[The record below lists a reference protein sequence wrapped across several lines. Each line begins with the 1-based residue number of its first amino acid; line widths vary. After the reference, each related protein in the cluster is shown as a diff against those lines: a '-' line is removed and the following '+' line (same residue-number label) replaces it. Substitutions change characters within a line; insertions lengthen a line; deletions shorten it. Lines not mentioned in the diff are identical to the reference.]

1 MAEFIS
7 TMTLEV
13 IDPDTG
19 AVTGRREIDL
29 RNGIILSAAPTAT
42 TAGRV
47 GMSAYVTSGGAITA
61 EFVCTGA
68 SGGVYTWVKKAT
80 ASGGGE
86 DSIFLAEYETT
97 PYAEIRSAH
106 NTGKIVILRRG
117 NLQYVLAA
125 VTSGSV
131 IFTNVQGVTLSKITV
146 SRYDEWVESSS
157 TINTGSGGGDSI
169 FYGKRA
175 SFYGDSLTEKNH
187 HYTKGYHKWVQEIL
201 GLKSYNNYGHSGDRT
216 EDTINKINS
225 VTDDAHIIF
234 VMIGVNDV
242 QHETELGTF
251 DGLEAGTVYGNLN
264 TICVNLREK
273 YPLTPIVFITPAAQ
287 TTYTSDIGVT
297 MYDVVKAV
305 REVCVKNGVVYYDN
319 YTISGI
325 SPENI
330 TYWTTDGCHWN
341 DKAHEMVG
349 KNLAHFVK
357 DTFHYLIDRE
367 EIEYSP
373 FEGKTLTMQGYAGE
387 QFHFTAIVPVDDDFT
402 VGSKVRISLQGT
414 NGVNVKNN
422 YGANVEI
429 FGDDT
434 GMCSNNTWT
443 GQFSDMITNDFTVDS
458 NGNVSAENEFTL
470 KEIPTTKN
478 IKIIVYV
485 GIEDLTADAS
495 FVIQSLSVTVNG
507 KEKEILKVGGFYV
520 DEVSTID

>member
-1 MAEFIS
+1 MPTRLVKQADGTWAEYPS
-7 TMTLEV
+7 V
-13 IDPDTG
+13 PG
-19 AVTGRREIDL
+19 G
-29 RNGIILSAAPTAT
+29 NT
-42 TAGRV
+42 TN
-47 GMSAYVTSGGAITA
+47 
-61 EFVCTGA
+61 
-68 SGGVYTWVKKAT
+68 
-80 ASGGGE
+80 
-86 DSIFLAEYETT
+86 SIFA
-97 PYAEIRSAH
+97 R
-106 NTGKIVILRRG
+106 
-117 NLQYVLAA
+117 
-125 VTSGSV
+125 
-131 IFTNVQGVTLSKITV
+131 
-146 SRYDEWVESSS
+146 
-157 TINTGSGGGDSI
+157 
-169 FYGKRA
+169 KRA

-201 GLKSYNNYGHSGDRT
+201 GLQSYNNYGHSGDRT

-225 VTDDAHIIF
+225 VADDAHIIF

-325 SPENI
+325 SPANI

-349 KNLAHFVK
+349 KNLARFVK

-373 FEGKTLTMQGYAGE
+373 FEGKTLTMHGYVE
-387 QFHFTAIVPVDDDFT
+387 RFHFTAIVPVDDDFT

-414 NGVNVKNN
+414 DGVNVKN
-422 YGANVEI
+422 GDAILVEV

-443 GQFSDMITNDFTVDS
+443 GQFSDMTTNNFTVDS

-478 IKIIVYV
+478 LKVVVYV
-485 GIEDLTADAS
+485 GIEDLNADAS
-495 FVIQSLSVTVNG
+495 FVIQSLSVTVKG
-507 KEKEILKVGGFYV
+507 KEKEILNVGGFYIP
-520 DEVSTID
+520 EEYTIA